1 MANHIKFKKSAIDSI
16 PLCQDKQV
24 FYRDTATIG
33 FGLCVGKT
41 KSYFAEKKMP
51 NGKSKRKVIGKHGV
65 YTLEQ
70 ARAEAKRLLI
80 LMDEGVDPVQQKKQV
95 RVDYLSN
102 QELSR
107 LIPTVAEAYILYK
120 DRRPLSNDSIY
131 YWTATTLLDKYRLF
145 FLHRREHYEWTGT
158 HTIML

>member
-1 MANHIKFKKSAIDSI
+1 
-16 PLCQDKQV
+16 
-24 FYRDTATIG
+24 
-33 FGLCVGKT
+33 LCVGKT

-80 LMDEGVDPVQQKKQV
+80 LMDEGIDPVQQKKQV

-102 QELSR
+102 
-107 LIPTVAEAYILYK
+107 
-120 DRRPLSNDSIY
+120 
-131 YWTATTLLDKYRLF
+131 
-145 FLHRREHYEWTGT
+145 
-158 HTIML
+158 

>member
-1 MANHIKFKKSAIDSI
+1 M
-16 PLCQDKQV
+16 
-24 FYRDTATIG
+24 
-33 FGLCVGKT
+33 
-41 KSYFAEKKMP
+41 
-51 NGKSKRKVIGKHGV
+51 IGKHGV

-145 FLHRREHYEWTGT
+145 FLHRREHYEWT
-158 HTIML
+158 TIHPRI

>member
-1 MANHIKFKKSAIDSI
+1 M
-16 PLCQDKQV
+16 
-24 FYRDTATIG
+24 
-33 FGLCVGKT
+33 
-41 KSYFAEKKMP
+41 
-51 NGKSKRKVIGKHGV
+51 IGKHGV

-145 FLHRREHYEWTGT
+145 FLHRREPYEWT
-158 HTIML
+158 TIHPRI